1 MENTKVYTD
10 ENGNQI
16 KLEEISTF
24 KIEELNKVYLAYT
37 INDDGTSSNVQIRFV
52 ELLGSETDHPVI
64 KPVEDYDAALVVETF
79 NAMVDS
85 VQ

>member
-24 KIEELNKVYLAYT
+24 KIEELNKKRISKSTPENKDTVPCGYC
-37 INDDGTSSNVQIRFV
+37 I
-52 ELLGSETDHPVI
+52 H
-64 KPVEDYDAALVVETF
+64 
-79 NAMVDS
+79 
-85 VQ
+85 

>member
-1 MENTKVYTD
+1 MENIKVYND
-10 ENGNQI
+10 QNGNQI

-24 KIEELNKVYLAYT
+24 SIDELNKTFLAYT
-37 INDDGTSSNVQIRFV
+37 INDDGVSNQVQVRFV
-52 ELLGSETDHPVI
+52 ELLGVETDHPVI
-64 KPVEDYDAALVVETF
+64 KPVEDYDAPLVVETF